1 MRWRL
6 SFLRVLFAAVLM
18 CLFASACSSIGT
30 SEGGAAETVDPS
42 IEGAEAHTEGDG
54 HDHDHDG
61 DDDDAHGHDDVERV
75 VVADGTDDSNVLS
88 DPTGE
93 FADATIETVIS
104 ECAAG
109 VDTACGQLGGR
120 LADFDSMSAEEQDL
134 AVCTAGPMLD
144 GDGNGRTAAI
154 LTLSIAFAD
163 DSPSVIEPIEAI
175 RTGTLDEAELAGAVS
190 STLDF
195 LANYCSTDAS

>member
-1 MRWRL
+1 M
-6 SFLRVLFAAVLM
+6 
-18 CLFASACSSIGT
+18 I
-30 SEGGAAETVDPS
+30 
-42 IEGAEAHTEGDG
+42 
-54 HDHDHDG
+54 
-61 DDDDAHGHDDVERV
+61 
-75 VVADGTDDSNVLS
+75 VADGTDDSNVLS

-93 FADATIETVIS
+93 FADAAMDAVIS

-109 VDTACGQLGGR
+109 VNTACGQLGGR
-120 LADFDSMSAEEQDL
+120 LAAFDSLSDDDQNL

-175 RTGTLDEAELAGAVS
+175 RTGTLDEVELAGAVS

-195 LANYCSTDAS
+195 VANYCNTEAS